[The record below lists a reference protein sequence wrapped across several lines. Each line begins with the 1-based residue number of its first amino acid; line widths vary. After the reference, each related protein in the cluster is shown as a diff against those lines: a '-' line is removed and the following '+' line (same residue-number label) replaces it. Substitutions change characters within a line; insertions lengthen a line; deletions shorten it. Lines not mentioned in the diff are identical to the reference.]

1 LIVGNRD
8 LFLINN
14 VQKKRREMFE
24 KLKGVVLNFLGI
36 EKFSYDEKGK
46 VVLSDDERT
55 RLAGAFGDDFVDKW
69 EAALDKELAN
79 NEAVEKATAAVKAVK
94 DENEKKMRE
103 MAEAHKAEVEKL
115 KSERM
120 AVEKEKEAL
129 KNTVKILSDVAEE
142 VKPAEVITKPDAIV
156 SEPWHGKKANRKY
169 FHNQMAFDKLNGDSS
184 KAILAKN
191 SGSFNFG
198 NIKMGDTID
207 STELAT
213 EFGEYMSQFNIQL
226 EVIKLLTQ
234 PTESQKYMT
243 TKMAITTWK
252 ASKAVISSVVQ
263 QFVAKWTPLGSSTF
277 TPIEITNRRH
287 KVNLPIT
294 PDDITDGWLSYLYN
308 EQVTPD
314 QMPITR
320 YIVEQLLRPKID
332 SDIELLLI
340 ATGEYE
346 ALGTVTEG
354 DAGQATGKSMD
365 GYITVLEDLKGTVGN
380 AANWY
385 AATDDVFGTG
395 ITTVTAS
402 NVLDVIEDFAKW
414 VKKTAPLYHSKGLN
428 LFIDPEVEEMFQ
440 FAYRDAFPVT
450 KNEDG
455 RRAGPDFSKLTFVPL
470 EAMRG
475 TGVFFTTP
483 KENFIRLIHENEAG
497 GATRLFFQV
506 ENYDVKVFAEFWLG
520 VGFALEE
527 LIFAWIPEE
536 TSGSGSAS

>member
-1 LIVGNRD
+1 
-8 LFLINN
+8 
-14 VQKKRREMFE
+14 MFE
-24 KLKGVVLNFLGI
+24 KFKSIILNFLGI
-36 EKFSYDEKGK
+36 EKFNYNEDGK
-46 VVLSDDERT
+46 VVFSQEERT
-55 RLAGAFGDDFVDKW
+55 RLAGAFGDEFVAKW
-69 EAALDKELAN
+69 ESTLDKELQDT
-79 NEAVEKATAAVKAVK
+79 EAVEKAAAVVK
-94 DENEKKMRE
+94 SVRDETERKMRE
-103 MAEAHKAEVEKL
+103 MAEQHNVEVERLKAEKTNL
-115 KSERM
+115 
-120 AVEKEKEAL
+120 EKEKSAL
-129 KNTVKILSDVAEE
+129 RNTVKLLSDMADEGKAAEKI
-142 VKPAEVITKPDAIV
+142 VKPDAIV
-156 SEPWHGKKANRKY
+156 SQPWHGKRANRAY
-169 FHNQMAFDKLNGDSS
+169 FHNQMAFDKLNGNSS

-213 EFGEYMSQFNIQL
+213 EFGDYMSQFNIQL

-243 TKMAITTWK
+243 TKSAITTWK
-252 ASKAVISSVVQ
+252 ASKSQITSVVQ
-263 QFVAKWTPLGSSTF
+263 QFIAKWTPLGSSTF
-277 TPIEITNRRH
+277 TPIEIINRRH

-332 SDIELLLI
+332 DDVELKLI

-346 ALGTVTEG
+346 ELGTVTEG

-365 GYITVLEDLKGTVGN
+365 GYLTVLKDLKDTAGN
-380 AANWY
+380 AGNWY
-385 AATDDVFGTG
+385 ETTDAVFGSGVTE
-395 ITTVTAS
+395 VTAT
-402 NVLDVIEDFAKW
+402 NVVDVIEDFSRW
-414 VKKTAPLYHSKGLN
+414 VKKEAPLYHAKGLN
-428 LFIDPEVEEMFQ
+428 LFIDPEIEDLFQ
-440 FAYRDAFPVT
+440 FAYRDAFPTT

-455 RRAGPDFSKLTFVPL
+455 RRNGPDFSKLTFVPL

-475 TGVFFTTP
+475 SGIFFTTP

-497 GATRLFFQV
+497 GATKLFFQV

-520 VGFALEE
+520 VGFALAE
-527 LIFAWIPEE
+527 LIFAWIPAE
-536 TSGSGSAS
+536 TSGSGS

>member
-1 LIVGNRD
+1 
-8 LFLINN
+8 
-14 VQKKRREMFE
+14 MFE
-24 KLKGVVLNFLGI
+24 KLRGVVLGFLGM
-36 EKFSYDEKGK
+36 ERFNYDEKGK
-46 VVLSDDERT
+46 VVLSEDERAK
-55 RLAGAFGDDFVDKW
+55 LASAFGDDFVAKW
-69 EAALDKELAN
+69 EAALDKELTDK
-79 NEAVEKATAAVKAVK
+79 EATENAAAAVKAVR
-94 DENEKKMRE
+94 EETERKMRD
-103 MAEAHKAEVEKL
+103 MAAKHQEEVVRL
-115 KSERM
+115 NSQL
-120 AVEKEKEAL
+120 AATEKEKAAL
-129 KNTVKILSDVAEE
+129 QGTVKVLSEFPEE
-142 VKPAEVITKPDAIV
+142 SKAAEVITKPDAIV
-156 SEPWHGKKANRKY
+156 SEPWHGKKANRQY

-198 NIKMGDTID
+198 SIKMGSTID
-207 STELAT
+207 STELAS

-226 EVIKLLTQ
+226 EVVKLLTQ

-252 ASKAVISSVVQ
+252 ASKAVITSVVQ
-263 QFVAKWTPLGSSTF
+263 QFIAKWTPLGSSTF

-340 ATGEYE
+340 ATGVYE
-346 ALGTVTEG
+346 ALGSVTEG

-365 GYITVLEDLKGTVGN
+365 GYLTTLETIKATPSN
-380 AANWY
+380 TANWY
-385 AATDDVFGTG
+385 TATDAVFGTG
-395 ITTVTAS
+395 VTEVTAA
-402 NVLDVIEDFAKW
+402 NAVDVIEDFSKW
-414 VKKTAPLYHSKGLN
+414 VETTAPLYHAKGLN
-428 LFIDPEVEEMFQ
+428 LFIDPVIEKQFQ
-440 FAYRDAFPVT
+440 LGYRDAFPTT
-450 KNEDG
+450 KNQDG
-455 RRAGPDFSKLTFVPL
+455 RLTKPDFSNLTFVPL

-475 TGVFFTTP
+475 SGVFFCTP

-506 ENYDVKVFAEFWLG
+506 ENYDVKVFAEFWLA
-520 VGFALEE
+520 VGFALQE
-527 LIFAWIPEE
+527 LIFAWVPEA
-536 TSGSGSAS
+536 TSGS